1 MEALRDIPTH
11 LAKIAFTETGLKLSP
26 RVIDMKVWFE
36 KI

>member
-1 MEALRDIPTH
+1 MEVLRYIPTH
-11 LAKIAFTETGLKLSP
+11 LAKIASAETGFKLSP